1 MHWKV
6 LRFFVGMVLY
16 LRTLLPAKA
25 SAPRLLRAGRFPRL
39 SRRSAGFPQPME
51 PCMMPA
57 QPTLDEILAG
67 YGRERDNLIPLLQEV
82 QERFQYL
89 APEAVQRVADHLDL
103 SENDVYGVA
112 TFYAQFRF
120 VPPGL
125 HHVKVCQGTA
135 CHVRGSGMIMDSIS
149 RTIGIEPGQTS
160 TDGKFSLER
169 VACFGSCA
177 LAPVVVLDDKVFGR
191 MTSAK
196 TKKLIE
202 DKE

>member
-1 MHWKV
+1 MI
-6 LRFFVGMVLY
+6 
-16 LRTLLPAKA
+16 
-25 SAPRLLRAGRFPRL
+25 
-39 SRRSAGFPQPME
+39 PM
-51 PCMMPA
+51 
-57 QPTLDEILAG
+57 PTQNNLENILAE

-82 QERFQYL
+82 QERLQFL
-89 APEAVQRVADHLDL
+89 SPEAVRLVADHLGL

-135 CHVRGSGMIMDSIS
+135 CHVRGSDRIMDAVS
-149 RTIGIEPGQTS
+149 RKTGIEPGETS
-160 TDGKFSLER
+160 ADGKFSLEQ

-177 LAPVVVLDDKVFGR
+177 LAPVVVLDDKVYGR
-191 MTSAK
+191 MTAAK
-196 TKKLIE
+196 TKKIIK

>member
-1 MHWKV
+1 
-6 LRFFVGMVLY
+6 
-16 LRTLLPAKA
+16 
-25 SAPRLLRAGRFPRL
+25 
-39 SRRSAGFPQPME
+39 
-51 PCMMPA
+51 MMPA

-82 QERFQYL
+82 QDRFQYL

-135 CHVRGSGMIMDSIS
+135 CHVRGSGMIMDAIS
-149 RTIGIEPGQTS
+149 RTIGIEPGQPRHAAVTRIVAARPDGSMPMITVTS
-160 TDGKFSLER
+160 
-169 VACFGSCA
+169 VPA
-177 LAPVVVLDDKVFGR
+177 
-191 MTSAK
+191 
-196 TKKLIE
+196 
-202 DKE
+202 

>member
-1 MHWKV
+1 MKAAV
-6 LRFFVGMVLY
+6 ESTERFERVCEILDRHGRNPARLIAILQAVQEEY
-16 LRTLLPAKA
+16 RYLPAEVMA
-25 SAPRLLRAGRFPRL
+25 FVATAVGLP
-39 SRRSAGFPQPME
+39 
-51 PCMMPA
+51 PA
-57 QPTLDEILAG
+57 
-67 YGRERDNLIPLLQEV
+67 R
-82 QERFQYL
+82 
-89 APEAVQRVADHLDL
+89 
-103 SENDVYGVA
+103 VYGVA

-135 CHVRGSGMIMDSIS
+135 CHVRGSGMIMDAIS

-191 MTSAK
+191 KTAAK

>member
-1 MHWKV
+1 
-6 LRFFVGMVLY
+6 
-16 LRTLLPAKA
+16 
-25 SAPRLLRAGRFPRL
+25 
-39 SRRSAGFPQPME
+39 
-51 PCMMPA
+51 MPT
-57 QPTLDEILAG
+57 QNNLENILAE

-82 QERFQYL
+82 QERLQFL
-89 APEAVQRVADHLDL
+89 SPEAVRLVADHLGL

-135 CHVRGSGMIMDSIS
+135 CHVRGSDRIMDAVS
-149 RTIGIEPGQTS
+149 RKTGIEPGETS
-160 TDGKFSLER
+160 TDGKFSLEQ

-177 LAPVVVLDDKVFGR
+177 LAPVVVLDDKVYGR
-191 MTSAK
+191 MTAAK
-196 TKKLIE
+196 TQKIIE

>member
-1 MHWKV
+1 MTPTH
-6 LRFFVGMVLY
+6 
-16 LRTLLPAKA
+16 
-25 SAPRLLRAGRFPRL
+25 APQSLEA
-39 SRRSAGFPQPME
+39 
-51 PCMMPA
+51 
-57 QPTLDEILAG
+57 ILAG
-67 YGRERDNLIPLLQEV
+67 YDEGRDNLIPMLQEI
-82 QERFQYL
+82 QDHFRYL
-89 APEAVQRVADHLDL
+89 SPEAIRQVASHLNL

-120 VPPGL
+120 IPPGL

-135 CHVRGSGMIMDSIS
+135 CHVRGSGMIVDAIS

-160 TDGKFSLER
+160 ADGKFSLER

-191 MTSAK
+191 MTAAK